1 MVADKYGLKLHYC
14 SLKPKDI
21 LKQIDKILFHQDYH
35 LLILVLWPNFYNE
48 ISKSNG
54 INFILDGQ
62 VGDELLYGYRKYFNF
77 YLKDLL
83 KEKNFYPLLRN
94 CFIY

>member
-21 LKQIDKILFHQDYH
+21 LKQIDKILFHQDEPFTDFSIMAQWEVMK
-35 LLILVLWPNFYNE
+35 LA
-48 ISKSNG
+48 SQNG
-54 INFILDGQ
+54 IKVILDGQ
-62 VGDELLYGYRKYFNF
+62 GGDELLYGYRKYFAF

-83 KEKNFYPLLRN
+83 KKKI
-94 CFIY
+94 FILC